1 MTTLANTASVN
12 ATTSDQINRITR
24 DEFIQQ
30 GIDIVHA
37 YAKVGP
43 IATAYI
49 TTKNNII
56 LQDCRLNVVYP
67 EHSPAQLAEW
77 IWSRRADKNGTIP
90 LLPRHIAVRLPDGR
104 LRIMD
109 RNKPAFPVPD
119 TVLDVIDS
127 YRPVVP
133 PDVDEAHP
141 LPTLFLRSKHDGPE
155 DTEASFDEDYDFPK
169 NGFPLDKF
177 PSPPPDTHSP
187 PILPIRNLE
196 PSESLDSLEPGS
208 PEIDIAYPP
217 RKACA
222 VGHDKNRGQK
232 DISRRQLE
240 KMLEQ
245 VRSKRR
251 RIKQM
256 LDDSQVELAQ
266 AVLELQKA
274 RNDLTFSVADSRR
287 TLERLKQLFG
297 TKRTLQVLDVVQ
309 RGREGRFR
317 SSDFITT
324 DLPQIPS
331 QDGSSQYDDESTD
344 SRPDTWSSRA
354 SELAMYVEAQN

>member
-1 MTTLANTASVN
+1 
-12 ATTSDQINRITR
+12 
-24 DEFIQQ
+24 
-30 GIDIVHA
+30 
-37 YAKVGP
+37 
-43 IATAYI
+43 
-49 TTKNNII
+49 
-56 LQDCRLNVVYP
+56 
-67 EHSPAQLAEW
+67 
-77 IWSRRADKNGTIP
+77 
-90 LLPRHIAVRLPDGR
+90 VRLPDGR

-109 RNKPAFPVPD
+109 RNSENKPAFPVPD
-119 TVLDVIDS
+119 MVLDVIDS

-141 LPTLFLRSKHDGPE
+141 LPAPFLRSKHDGPE
-155 DTEASFDEDYDFPK
+155 DTEASFDEDYDFPE

-177 PSPPPDTHSP
+177 PSPPPDTRSP

-208 PEIDIAYPP
+208 PEIDIAYPL

-222 VGHDKNRGQK
+222 VGHDENGGQK
-232 DISRRQLE
+232 DITRRQLE

-256 LDDSQVELAQ
+256 LDDSQAELAQ
-266 AVLELQKA
+266 AVLELQNA

-297 TKRTLQVLDVVQ
+297 TKRTLQVLDVIQ

-331 QDGSSQYDDESTD
+331 EDGSSLYDAESTD
-344 SRPDTWSSRA
+344 SRPDTRSSR
-354 SELAMYVEAQN
+354 AMYVEARN